1 MKNNYEPFYS
11 SYTRIK
17 YNDYKSEKLTT
28 HSDIR
33 KERIKAL
40 DEGVEEIVVIDFVKQ
55 SNGGYE
61 GKKEKYYYTG
71 QRWKRILV

>member
-11 SYTRIK
+11 SYTRVQ
-17 YNDYKSEKLTT
+17 YNDYKSDKLTT

-40 DEGVEEIVVIDFVKQ
+40 DEGVEEIVVR
-55 SNGGYE
+55 SPLTCEAGYE